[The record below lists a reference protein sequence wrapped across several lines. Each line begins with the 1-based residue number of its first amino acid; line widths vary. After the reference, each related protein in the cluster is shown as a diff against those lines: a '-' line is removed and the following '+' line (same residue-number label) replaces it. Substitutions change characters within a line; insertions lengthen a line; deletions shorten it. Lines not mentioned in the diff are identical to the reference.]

1 MKLSLITTIIFS
13 IEQNQCIIVSLVAME
28 SVFHKASQRGFAD
41 HGWLKATH
49 SFSFANYFDS
59 EKTNFGKLRVLND
72 DKIAPSKGFDL
83 HPHQNMEIITIPLY
97 GSIRHGDNMG
107 NEEIISADEVQVMS
121 AGSGIWH
128 SEFNASDSE
137 LLSLFQIWILAD
149 KKGHKSRYEQKA
161 FAEAERIN
169 SWQLLVSPKGKNDS
183 LAINQDAFISIIN
196 SNNLRSVDYQLN
208 KHGNG
213 VYFMLIQGEVEI
225 SNHILQK
232 RDAVGVWSFYD
243 PLEIQFYENSKLLAI
258 EVPMR

>member
-1 MKLSLITTIIFS
+1 
-13 IEQNQCIIVSLVAME
+13 ME

-41 HGWLKATH
+41 HDWLKTTH

-72 DKIAPSKGFDL
+72 DVIAPSKGFDL
-83 HPHQNMEIITIPLY
+83 HPHQNMEIITIPFN

-107 NEEIISADEVQVMS
+107 NEEIISAGEVQVMS

-137 LLSLFQIWILAD
+137 ILSLFQIWILSD
-149 KKGHKSRYEQKA
+149 KKGLKSRYQQKA
-161 FAEAERIN
+161 FSETERIN

-183 LAINQDAFISIIN
+183 LLINQDAFISIIH
-196 SNNLRSVDYQLN
+196 SNNLQTSNYQLN
-208 KHGNG
+208 KQGNG
-213 VYFMLIQGEVEI
+213 TYFILIQGKVKI
-225 SNHILQK
+225 DNQTLQK
-232 RDAVGVWSFYD
+232 RDAVGIWSFYD
-243 PLEIQFYENSKLLAI
+243 PLEIEFLEDSKLLAI